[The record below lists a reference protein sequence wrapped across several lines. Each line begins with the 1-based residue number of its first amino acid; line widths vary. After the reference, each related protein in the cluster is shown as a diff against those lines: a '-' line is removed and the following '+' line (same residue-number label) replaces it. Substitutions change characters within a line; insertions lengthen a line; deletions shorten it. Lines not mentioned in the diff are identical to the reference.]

1 MPEREDGER
10 SCLGRWLAH
19 VWTGGRYIGPVRAS
33 DAPYRKER
41 RAGAKPSEYAR
52 RGTDQMACLELW
64 YDMAKHMLWFGETL
78 DSRID
83 QHRTSGLRFDRMR

>member
-1 MPEREDGER
+1 MPEREDGR
-10 SCLGRWLAH
+10 GRASENGHPACEL
-19 VWTGGRYIGPVRAS
+19 GRYIGLVRAS
-33 DAPYRKER
+33 DAPYKKER

-83 QHRTSGLRFDRMR
+83 QHRTSGLRLDRMR